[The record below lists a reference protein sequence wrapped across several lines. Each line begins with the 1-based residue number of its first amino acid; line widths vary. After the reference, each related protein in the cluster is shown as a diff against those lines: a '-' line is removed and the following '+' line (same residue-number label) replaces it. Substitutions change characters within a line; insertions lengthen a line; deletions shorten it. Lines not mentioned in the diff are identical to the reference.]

1 MAAQTCYMP
10 DPPLRMIRC
19 CRSSPRGL
27 QEAQAGYGG
36 RPVGDSDNVNTS
48 YPIGRTTHEQE
59 HLAEQSRT
67 FGTFTK
73 QVLLEAGLTK
83 GMRVLDVG
91 CGVGDVS
98 FLCAELV
105 GPKGEVIG
113 VDRDPAVVEVA
124 QENARRA
131 WIGHVTFQEGDP
143 LTLEAGAPFDAVVGR
158 FVLMYAADPV
168 AALKT
173 LVRHLRPNGI
183 VAFQEGDF
191 TFTPMAVPPSA
202 LYKQII
208 DWVWWVGR
216 QTGAEMQMG
225 FKLYQTYVAAG
236 LPAPRLRMDTLVGG
250 GPDFEGYQYL
260 AGLVSSFLPVMEQLG
275 VATAAE
281 VDIDTLAD
289 RLREEV
295 VRGGGC
301 IALQP
306 LIGSWA
312 RKP

>member
-1 MAAQTCYMP
+1 M
-10 DPPLRMIRC
+10 R
-19 CRSSPRGL
+19 
-27 QEAQAGYGG
+27 
-36 RPVGDSDNVNTS
+36 DSDNVNAS
-48 YPIGRTTHEQE
+48 YPIGHTRRERKR
-59 HLAEQSRT
+59 LMEQSRV

-73 QVLLEAGLTK
+73 QVLLDAGVTK

-105 GPKGEVIG
+105 GPKGEVVG

-124 QENARRA
+124 QERARAA
-131 WIGHVTFQEGDP
+131 WVGHVTFQEGD
-143 LTLEAGAPFDAVVGR
+143 LLALDTDAPFDAVVGR
-158 FVLMYAADPV
+158 FVLMCEADPV
-168 AALKT
+168 AALQA
-173 LVRHLRPNGI
+173 VMRHLRPNGI
-183 VAFQEGDF
+183 AAFQEGDF
-191 TFTPMAVPPSA
+191 TFTPMAVPPTA

-208 DWVWWVGR
+208 DWIWRAGR

-260 AGLVSSFLPVMEQLG
+260 AGLVSSLLPVMEQFG
-275 VATAAE
+275 IVMAAE

-306 LIGSWA
+306 LIGGWA